1 MFFEIIDVF
10 LSLPKI
16 HIIAA
21 TFTIAIVALL
31 LLAKKILGAYNF
43 NIALYRKIAFTP
55 LIIELIFQLGV
66 LIDNNWFL
74 KESLPLEF
82 SYLTSLSIILY
93 YFISDLKIKSWLYF
107 AGIWSAAAAFFN
119 TIIIGNESW
128 YTLLRYYGHHGLL
141 LFYGLESIL
150 GGFRPTLTN
159 YINAIKITSYIIIT
173 ISIFNLLAGS
183 NYMFTRTKP
192 DGMNFSILMPEWPG
206 YFIIILALGLIFYSI
221 LYFCGKKQIRTL

>member
-10 LSLPKI
+10 LSLPRI
-16 HIIAA
+16 HIIASI
-21 TFTIAIVALL
+21 FTVAIVALL
-31 LLAKKILGAYNF
+31 LLTKKILGKYNF
-43 NIALYRKIAFTP
+43 NIALYRRIAFTP

-66 LIDNNWFL
+66 MNDKNWFL
-74 KESLPLEF
+74 KESLPFEF

-221 LYFCGKKQIRTL
+221 LYFCGKKQIKTL

>member
-1 MFFEIIDVF
+1 MIYEIIDIF
-10 LSLPKI
+10 LSLPRI
-16 HIIAA
+16 HIIA
-21 TFTIAIVALL
+21 TTSTLAIVAILL
-31 LLAKKILGAYNF
+31 ITKKILGTYF

-55 LIIELIFQLGV
+55 LIIELIFQLSV
-66 LIDNNWFL
+66 LNDNNWFL

-107 AGIWSAAAAFFN
+107 AGIWSAAVAFFN
-119 TIIIGNESW
+119 TIIIGDETW

-141 LFYGLESIL
+141 LFYGLESVL

-159 YINAIKITSYIIIT
+159 YINAIKMTSYIIIT
-173 ISIFNLLAGS
+173 ISIFNILAGS

-192 DGMNFSILMPEWPG
+192 DGMNFTILMPEWPG
-206 YFIIILALGLIFYSI
+206 YFIIILALGLTFYSI
-221 LYFCGKKQIRTL
+221 LYFCGKKQFRTL